1 MANHKS
7 AQKRIRQTK
16 KRTIRNR
23 YYKTRVKN
31 ITRTFTEAIEAE
43 DVEKATATFKII
55 NKNFHAYVS
64 KGVYKKATIARKVS
78 RLHKQL
84 NAIS

>member
-7 AQKRIRQTK
+7 AKKRIRQTQ

-31 ITRTFTEAIEAE
+31 LTRSFKEAIEAN
-43 DVEKATATFKII
+43 DKEKAQATFKVI

-64 KGVYKKATIARKVS
+64 KGVYKKQTVARKVS

-84 NAIS
+84 NKIA